1 MHDRYSRLNIGYFLP
16 GGERI
21 ISSQGEEIFTYLDK
35 GDCKPP
41 LAIYF
46 SGYRKQ
52 EGFEG
57 YNMMRKLGC
66 PFMLITDPRLEGG
79 AFYIDNADLEEKL
92 FNNIKKTINEMKFK
106 KSDVIISGMS
116 MGTFGSLYFGSKLG
130 PHALILAKPLTELG
144 VVAENERLLR
154 PGVFPTSLDLLL
166 KNYGSLSKKSVE
178 EFDKRLWKKFDKAD
192 WSNTKFI
199 ISYLYE
205 DDYDTDG
212 YKNILEHL
220 KSEGVEVYGKGSHG
234 HHNDNHESVVG
245 WFLSQYRLILEEDF
259 NRK

>member
-1 MHDRYSRLNIGYFLP
+1 M
-16 GGERI
+16 
-21 ISSQGEEIFTYLDK
+21 Q
-35 GDCKPP
+35 
-41 LAIYF
+41 
-46 SGYRKQ
+46 
-52 EGFEG
+52 
-57 YNMMRKLGC
+57 
-66 PFMLITDPRLEGG
+66 
-79 AFYIDNADLEEKL
+79 
-92 FNNIKKTINEMKFK
+92 FK

-116 MGTFGSLYFGSKLG
+116 MGTFGSLYFGSKLS

-154 PGVFPTSLDLLL
+154 PGGFPTSLDLLL

-178 EFDKRLWKKFDKAD
+178 EFNKRMWERFDEAD
-192 WSNTKFI
+192 WSHTKFI
-199 ISYLYE
+199 VSYLYE

-234 HHNDNHESVVG
+234 HHNDNNESVVG

-259 NRK
+259 DRK